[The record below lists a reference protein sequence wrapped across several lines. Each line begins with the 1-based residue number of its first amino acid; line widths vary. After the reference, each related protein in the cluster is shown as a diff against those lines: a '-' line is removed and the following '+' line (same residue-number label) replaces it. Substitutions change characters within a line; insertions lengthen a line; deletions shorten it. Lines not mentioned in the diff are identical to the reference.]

1 MSEVEQP
8 RDDGGRFEGSSEQLF
23 GREAELVSAGYTVRK
38 DDAPSDEIGSD
49 ETSLREAADRLADSE
64 DESLPVMELLEAQG
78 KLDPNEALTV
88 EQASDDFNAAA
99 SDIASYVEG
108 ADLAQFA
115 EEVDQARLK
124 QFKADPKSAADF
136 GFDESDV
143 RALEAKQSGE
153 QQPAQQSVQQP
164 SEPAPNVEGLDP
176 EVARAM
182 QHPQVRQAI
191 EEELGKADAAKQQ
204 YAQALNAANQYAQAS
219 LLDHFPE
226 LAEIPVDRWAE
237 GIAILNQA
245 DPQRVQRAMGVLQR
259 VDTLQRTSA
268 EWQQRQAIE
277 QQQQFQA
284 FAKAE
289 DQRFEQMMQA
299 ELTSAER
306 AAIGNEVAEYA
317 AELGVDRPTLVQL
330 MRTNPVMRHSA
341 FQRMMVDAARY
352 RMVRNAPKAVVK
364 ADLPPVQKPGHA
376 GAARNTGK
384 SAQLAALQKQFAA
397 ATGDRQLR
405 IGAAIMGLME

>member
-1 MSEVEQP
+1 MSEVEQS
-8 RDDGGRFEGSSEQLF
+8 RDDAGRFEGGSEQLF

-49 ETSLREAADRLADSE
+49 ETSLREAADTLAATE

-78 KLDPNEALTV
+78 KLDPNEALTA
-88 EQASDDFNAAA
+88 EQASDDFTAAA

-108 ADLAQFA
+108 ADLSKFA

-124 QFKADPKSAADF
+124 QFKADPKSAAKF
-136 GFDESDV
+136 GFDENDV
-143 RALEAKQSGE
+143 RSLEAKQVGE
-153 QQPAQQSVQQP
+153 QQQAQQPIQQ
-164 SEPAPNVEGLDP
+164 SAETAPNVEGLDP
-176 EVARAM
+176 EVAKAM

-191 EEELGKADAAKQQ
+191 EDELGKADAAKQQ
-204 YAQALNAANQYAQAS
+204 YAQALTAATQFAQAN
-219 LLDHFPE
+219 LIDHLPE

-237 GIAILNQA
+237 AISILNQA

-284 FAKAE
+284 RYQEYNRQADEVLGPMTHAE
-289 DQRFEQMMQA
+289 KSAMA
-299 ELTSAER
+299 EELVSYV
-306 AAIGNEVAEYA
+306 G
-317 AELGVDRPTLVQL
+317 ELGVTREALL
-330 MRTNPVMRHSA
+330 HEAKTNLALHHPA
-341 FQRMMVDAARY
+341 FQRMAADALRY
-352 RMVRNAPKAVVK
+352 RAIKNAPKAVVR
-364 ADLPPVQKPGHA
+364 ADLPPVQKPGYA
-376 GAARNTGK
+376 GAVRNTGK
-384 SAQLAALQKQFAA
+384 SSTLAALEKQFAA

-405 IGAAIMGLME
+405 IAAEILGLRE